1 MKKIKFKNNY
11 KKIIGSI
18 VITIVL
24 AASVS
29 GVLAYLTDTDK
40 EVNTVTVAHNQI
52 VPVEEFE
59 KPIIGEKTVKKP
71 QAENVGNISCY
82 VRAKILL
89 SDSRAASHIDY
100 YYKNVLG
107 FNTRD
112 WLEENDGWLYYQSV
126 LDVGELTTPIFDH
139 IQLKEAIPSE
149 IDDLSIDVI
158 FESVQSTGSSGPIEA
173 FASIS

>member
-1 MKKIKFKNNY
+1 MKKLQFKNNY
-11 KKIIGSI
+11 KKIIRNI
-18 VITIVL
+18 VITVAL

-29 GVLAYLTDTDK
+29 GVLAYLTASDK

-52 VPVEEFE
+52 VPVEKFE
-59 KPIIGEKTVKKP
+59 EPIMGEKTVKEP

-89 SDSRAASHIDY
+89 SDSRAASYIDY
-100 YYKNVLG
+100 YYKNTRG

-112 WLEENDGWLYYQSV
+112 WAEENDGWLYYQSV

-139 IQLKEAIPSE
+139 IQLKEAIPSD

-158 FESVQSTGSSGPIEA
+158 FESVQSTGYSGPIEA